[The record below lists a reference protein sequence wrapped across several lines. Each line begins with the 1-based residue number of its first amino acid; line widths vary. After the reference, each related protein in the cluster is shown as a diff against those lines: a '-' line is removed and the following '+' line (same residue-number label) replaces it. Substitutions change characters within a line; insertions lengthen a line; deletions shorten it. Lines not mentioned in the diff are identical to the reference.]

1 MYYTA
6 QLFCTAAQDSGSF
19 SGHTRTQNKDMKQG
33 KLTIEQMRSVSNDI
47 KENWDSTYS
56 SSKFPPSKAFDGEV
70 IDRGSNR
77 HLRDESF
84 REIAEM
90 NALITEFERTNKQLT
105 VRSVWIIKKTKEN
118 AGFQGWHRDFYL
130 QTSGIIATIVINVG
144 VYASDDD

>member
-1 MYYTA
+1 
-6 QLFCTAAQDSGSF
+6 
-19 SGHTRTQNKDMKQG
+19 MKQG
-33 KLTIEQMRSVSNDI
+33 KLTIEQMSSVSNDI

-56 SSKFPPSKAFDGEV
+56 SSKFPPSKAFDREV
-70 IDRGSNR
+70 IDRGRNR

-84 REIAEM
+84 REIAGR
-90 NALITEFERTNKQLT
+90 NALIMEFETTNRQLT

-144 VYASDDD
+144 VYACDDD